1 MNFVNR
7 LAFISPFLFTFA
19 FVTTQGQGLA
29 AVIGAEEATKL
40 LARSQSVEEK
50 CKFLTPSQ
58 HEELSAFVAKA
69 EIAMV
74 AKSTTSNAKSIITAG
89 RAEANNATCSD
100 AERAEV
106 IDIIDAAHQATTAIS
121 QANVAPTPVPKK
133 IVLKKTIVTKVSFE
147 KPMVEKKIEKAPSV
161 VVNRIHQ
168 TAGLNHYAAL
178 TQRYYI
184 ARRCKT
190 MSYGSITGLY
200 KDVVSSHKLVVSS
213 FGARAVRAVMNH
225 SEANANAAHCS

>member
-19 FVTTQGQGLA
+19 FVTTQGQGFA

-40 LARSQSVEEK
+40 LAKSQSVEEK
-50 CKFLTPSQ
+50 CKFLTASQ
-58 HEELSAFVAKA
+58 HDELSAFVAKA

-74 AKSTTSNAKSIITAG
+74 AKSSTENAKSIIASG
-89 RAEANNATCSD
+89 RASGQNASCSD
-100 AERAEV
+100 FELAEIV
-106 IDIIDAAHQATTAIS
+106 DIIGAAHQATSVTAQS
-121 QANVAPTPVPKK
+121 SPLPTSAPERVVPKK
-133 IVLKKTIVTKVSFE
+133 TMVSE
-147 KPMVEKKIEKAPSV
+147 IPASKPIEKTQKLIDLNTP
-161 VVNRIHQ
+161 Q
-168 TAGLNHYAAL
+168 TAGLSRYAAL

-200 KDVVSSHKLVVSS
+200 KNVVSTHKNVVASYGVS
-213 FGARAVRAVMNH
+213 AVRAVMSK
-225 SEANANAAHCS
+225 SESKANASSCS